1 MGICLLLHAGT
12 ALLRGLPSKAPTH
25 RVTGE
30 TPRIHFFNL
39 KFGDK
44 RVEDTRWQCEPGTRT
59 PHWLPEIQETLTN
72 TVSGGLPFWIQVN
85 E

>member
-12 ALLRGLPSKAPTH
+12 ACFEGFQVKPAPD
-25 RVTGE
+25 RLTGE

-59 PHWLPEIQETLTN
+59 PDWLSEIQETLTN